1 MNNRKRLF
9 HPFLHPLILFQFR
22 RPPQPVFID
31 GYHSVNMYRS
41 GSRPRRF
48 RHKVTTTGIDVN
60 LPIRR
65 PSRGRGIADG
75 TTAVFP
81 GTHWCGYGT
90 TTMNQQMDLGV
101 FKMTDFCCKIHDK
114 CPFFIRPGQKRYH
127 LVNNGLYT
135 RSHCKCDRDFY
146 RCLKRAN
153 TLISNK
159 IGKAYF
165 NVLGPQCFME
175 AAPVSG
181 CKRTFGNRCLS
192 YAFDRAFPGR
202 LVQWFDNPVF

>member
-1 MNNRKRLF
+1 MTIKASF
-9 HPFLHPLILFQFR
+9 DLHFYALFQYYGPR
-22 RPPQPVFID
+22 PRPRPPID
-31 GYHSVNMYRS
+31 GYHTINMYRTRS
-41 GSRPRRF
+41 HPRRF

-60 LPIRR
+60 LPFARLN
-65 PSRGRGIADG
+65 RGRGLADG

-81 GTHWCGYGT
+81 GTNWCGYGT
-90 TTMNQQMDLGV
+90 TTMDQQMDLGV
-101 FKMTDFCCKIHDK
+101 FHMTDFCCKIHDK

-153 TLISNK
+153 TIISNK
-159 IGKAYF
+159 IGRTYF
-165 NVLGPQCFME
+165 NVLGPQCFQE
-175 AAPVSG
+175 AAPVVG
-181 CKRTFGNRCLS
+181 CNQHFGNRCRS

-202 LVQWFDNPVF
+202 IVQWFDNPMF